1 MGPSGRGGV
10 DNMVDLGQRLA
21 KRSVQLGLLERIRD
35 DSMLLKSKILSSVQ
49 LKVGKSFHYGDLERK
64 KDQIVWDAREKI
76 ISLCAIVEAK
86 RDISDMNHRL
96 RRGLQNS
103 NEARKELVA
112 S

>member
-49 LKVGKSFHYGDLERK
+49 LKVGKSFHYGVL
-64 KDQIVWDAREKI
+64 IWAVFV
-76 ISLCAIVEAK
+76 SLFCY
-86 RDISDMNHRL
+86 L
-96 RRGLQNS
+96 P
-103 NEARKELVA
+103 
-112 S
+112 